1 MIGNMLLKGFDFEFH
16 AVGICLPAFLLA
28 LIVIGIYLK
37 ERSKKL

>member
-1 MIGNMLLKGFDFEFH
+1 MFTDGDQFVFH
-16 AVGICLPAFLLA
+16 SVTLCFPAILLA

>member
-1 MIGNMLLKGFDFEFH
+1 MLRGGDEIEFYS
-16 AVGICLPAFLLA
+16 VTVCFPAILLA